1 MLHSQDFKKGKRSK
15 ETYEARS
22 IVHYENQQ
30 DQSQVIIKRGSQRDE
45 SES

>member
-15 ETYEARS
+15 ETYEAS
-22 IVHYENQQ
+22 SVVHYENQQ
-30 DQSQVIIKRGSQRDE
+30 DQTQVNIKRGSQKDE